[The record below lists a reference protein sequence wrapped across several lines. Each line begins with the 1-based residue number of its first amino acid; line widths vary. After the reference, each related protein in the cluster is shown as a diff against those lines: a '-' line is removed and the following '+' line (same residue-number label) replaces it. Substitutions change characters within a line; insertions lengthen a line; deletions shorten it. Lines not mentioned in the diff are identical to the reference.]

1 MQPQITVET
10 TINQPIE
17 KIWKYWNEPEHI
29 KNWCHA
35 SDDWHAPAA
44 TNDLRVG
51 GIFVTTMASKDG
63 TNSFDFNGAYTTVEE
78 NKKIEYTI
86 EGGRKVTIEFI
97 EVEDGYKV
105 IESFDSEDINPL
117 EMQQTGWQ
125 SILDNFKKYITKN

>member
-1 MQPQITVET
+1 MQPQITIET

-35 SDDWHAPAA
+35 SDDWHVPAA

-51 GIFVTTMASKDG
+51 GTFVTTMASKYG
-63 TNSFDFNGAYTTVEE
+63 MNLFDFNGVYTAVEE

-86 EGGRKVTIEFI
+86 EDGRKVTIEFI

-105 IESFDSEDINPL
+105 IESFDPEDINPL
-117 EMQQTGWQ
+117 EMQKAGWQ
-125 SILDNFKKYITKN
+125 AILDNFKKYVIL